1 MPLQHPD
8 CWCSAIL
15 GAFSVNVK
23 TGGSFAALVSGMCG
37 WRTQDSVLSVICP
50 QQRHQLWLRSAR
62 CQGGRCQAQ
71 HGESWRQSSAWR
83 WAAAG
88 CWLRINASIEGHG
101 GQWVVLGRAG
111 ARQQPRGRHWQPQ
124 TIATHT
130 LTRETQRPK
139 IMLSPRFIY
148 LQGVPEKSFKV

>member
-1 MPLQHPD
+1 M
-8 CWCSAIL
+8 CSFVYAASTSWLLMFGHTRVLLCECENWRIVC
-15 GAFSVNVK
+15 SS
-23 TGGSFAALVSGMCG
+23 SFWDV
-37 WRTQDSVLSVICP
+37 WVEDSVLSVICP

-130 LTRETQRPK
+130 LTRGILSSLAK
-139 IMLSPRFIY
+139 INFCRF
-148 LQGVPEKSFKV
+148 LAL